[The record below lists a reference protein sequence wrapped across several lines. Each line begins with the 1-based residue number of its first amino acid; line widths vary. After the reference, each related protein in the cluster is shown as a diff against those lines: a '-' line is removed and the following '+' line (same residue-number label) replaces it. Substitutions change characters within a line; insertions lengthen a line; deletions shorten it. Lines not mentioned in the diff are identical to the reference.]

1 MGEKVTLEQ
10 TGRVH
15 STTENQKAQKIILKY
30 PHAQKARSSLINLFR
45 VYEQYTEGGAA

>member
-30 PHAQKARSSLINLFR
+30 PQKARSSLINLFR